1 MPTLNLPCRSLEHLE
16 PFLASRGAQM
26 AFSFQAELR
35 LSTFQQATPKG
46 VREDPSPLGLPVVV
60 HVLSLQVQMGD
71 TELAS
76 TKSAS
81 TLLRVLKSR
90 GQPPSSILGD
100 HVWVNPRKHP
110 EIRNADWPQRQHRLR
125 HTNLASLQKHR
136 AFLLHMH
143 RAKLF
148 CRSSHQPQL

>member
-1 MPTLNLPCRSLEHLE
+1 
-16 PFLASRGAQM
+16 M

-60 HVLSLQVQMGD
+60 HVLSLHVQMGD

-81 TLLRVLKSR
+81 TLLRVL
-90 GQPPSSILGD
+90 
-100 HVWVNPRKHP
+100 
-110 EIRNADWPQRQHRLR
+110 
-125 HTNLASLQKHR
+125 
-136 AFLLHMH
+136 
-143 RAKLF
+143 
-148 CRSSHQPQL
+148 